1 MALGHGMATDPTGV
15 EFFSVSKRQA
25 GIRMPM
31 FITARKVVELGREA
45 FFPKVDPDLP
55 SGRSP
60 ILQKDDLAPQFG
72 FVGSEYSTFRIL
84 LLGIN
89 PGNGGNNTNR
99 NQEDSRMMPSILQ
112 FAQFPTEENF
122 ARAEEAYR
130 NECEKWQVWKRH
142 CSEVIGAGKLSLKQ
156 IAYSNCLPWRTD
168 SKSRFS
174 EYVAQKTAHL
184 YIAPL
189 IEELNPKVIIAMGKE
204 RVENIL
210 KMTGLSLPPV
220 IVWNRSQA
228 ATELALH
235 ERAVAADKILKF
247 FA

>member
-1 MALGHGMATDPTGV
+1 
-15 EFFSVSKRQA
+15 
-25 GIRMPM
+25 M
-31 FITARKVVELGREA
+31 FITARKVAELGREA
-45 FFPKVDPDLP
+45 FFPKHDPDLP
-55 SGRSP
+55 LGRSP

-72 FVGSEYSTFRIL
+72 FVGTDYAALRIL

-89 PGNGGNNTNR
+89 PGNGGSNTNR
-99 NQEDSRMMPSILQ
+99 SREDSRMMPSILK
-112 FAQFPTEENF
+112 FAQSPTEENF
-122 ARAEEAYR
+122 ARSEEAYR

-156 IAYSNCLPWRTD
+156 IAYSNCLPWRTN

-174 EYVAQKTAHL
+174 DYVARKTARL
-184 YIAPL
+184 YVAPL
-189 IEELNPKVIIAMGKE
+189 IEELNPKLIVAMGKE

-228 ATELALH
+228 ATETALH
-235 ERAVAADKILKF
+235 ERAAAADKILKF
-247 FA
+247 LA